1 MDCFTEICTYAHCV
15 NNKITMQ
22 CFRHSFMALIA
33 DHHEILILNYCS
45 VLANISGT
53 MLSQNTQ
60 KHIKSMVFD
69 YNVSKE
75 FLKSAKDVVSVSNV
89 SVSRWSWDIFLQYL
103 SLVSVSLGIVSA
115 LRQNDSQD
123 INVVTFKS
131 RLQTVVQCSL
141 IYCG

>member
-1 MDCFTEICTYAHCV
+1 
-15 NNKITMQ
+15 
-22 CFRHSFMALIA
+22 MALIA

-75 FLKSAKDVVSVSNV
+75 FLKSANH
-89 SVSRWSWDIFLQYL
+89 
-103 SLVSVSLGIVSA
+103 SLGM
-115 LRQNDSQD
+115 
-123 INVVTFKS
+123 
-131 RLQTVVQCSL
+131 
-141 IYCG
+141 